1 MGLGVLNLY
10 PVVLIKFASATI
22 LRVCPTP
29 LIQLLHIT
37 PKLRLH
43 GGIIPTPLPSY
54 NPSWLMTSPAVIQL
68 APRGSWTG
76 RISPAAVARSVGSLP
91 HWAKG
96 LGGSPG
102 AREVSKHVAAWKG
115 LGNGLWRVG
124 KLQNLQVQKST
135 TLGRLLMWKQCFRGW
150 THIKG
155 GMVWGSPWSSFNM
168 VDPPTRT

>member
-1 MGLGVLNLY
+1 MY

-102 AREVSKHVAAWKG
+102 ARGQGGFEACCSME
-115 LGNGLWRVG
+115 RVG
-124 KLQNLQVQKST
+124 KWFMKGWKTAKFTST
-135 TLGRLLMWKQCFRGW
+135 KEYYTGTAPDVKAVLSWMDTYKGW
-150 THIKG
+150 D
-155 GMVWGSPWSSFNM
+155 GMG
-168 VDPPTRT
+168 